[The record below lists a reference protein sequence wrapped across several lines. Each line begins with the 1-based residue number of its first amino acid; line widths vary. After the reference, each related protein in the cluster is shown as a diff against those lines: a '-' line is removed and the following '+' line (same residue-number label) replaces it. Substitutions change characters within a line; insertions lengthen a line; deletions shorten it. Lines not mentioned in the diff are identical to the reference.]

1 MVLTDVHDMPRQI
14 AEILD
19 DGAADLAVPSGGL

>member
-19 DGAADLAVPSGGL
+19 DGAADLAVGPG